1 MRTLFSTKV
10 IVYLAYV
17 IVALIPISNGYAQQ
31 FKTESGKIEF
41 VSRASIETFS
51 GTSNTLT
58 GLIDLEKGSVDFYID
73 LNTIKTGIKLRDE
86 HMRETYLETD
96 KYPFAEFTGSMN
108 GFNIAV
114 ADTQN
119 VIVTGNFTIHGVSK
133 PRTIRGRVHYSP
145 ESLYIDAAWEVLLSD
160 HAIDIPK
167 VLFLKLADNQQVT
180 IQATLKPEKGQ

>member
-1 MRTLFSTKV
+1 MLSKLKSRYFA
-10 IVYLAYV
+10 YLTCAV
-17 IVALIPISNGYAQQ
+17 VLSLPLSDSYAQQ
-31 FKTESGKIEF
+31 FKTETGKIEF

-58 GLIDLEKGSVDFYID
+58 GLIDIGNGAVDFYID
-73 LNTIKTGIKLRDE
+73 LNTITTGIKLRDE
-86 HMRETYLETD
+86 HMRETYLETE
-96 KYPFAEFTGSMN
+96 KYPFAEFTGTMN

-114 ADTQN
+114 TDTQN
-119 VIVTGNFTIHGVSK
+119 VIVTGNFTIHGISK

-145 ESLYIDAAWEVLLSD
+145 ESLYIDAAWDVLLSD